1 MRQRAVN
8 NENDENNGTTR
19 LTRAKAAALAVP
31 DDTTAGI
38 VKKALATKK
47 SNTNVSTTNTLPGQ
61 RKRAAL
67 GDVSNVTKNEII
79 DLKDGKKTLSGKA
92 GLISKATQN
101 AGIQKLSRTTST
113 RSILGAK
120 DNNKKTASTELKRP
134 ASGSGV
140 MGGATKKRHTGS
152 AGSQQSSKEDTP
164 KSEIEPIKKKITT
177 VTETENRVIV
187 ETKEEFVLEDPQQQ
201 HGDIKQAFEAGVA
214 DLDAED
220 YDDPLMVAEYVVE
233 IFEYLKVLE
242 EATMP
247 NPDYMEHQDHLE
259 WHLRGV
265 LVDWL
270 VEVHTRFHL
279 LPETIFLAIN
289 IIDRFLSARVVE
301 LEKLQLVGITAMFIA
316 SKYEEVL
323 SPHVQ
328 NFKHVAD
335 DGFTEEEI
343 LKAERFV
350 LSALNYDLSY
360 PNPMNFLRRISKAD
374 NYDIQTRTLG
384 KYLLEISLL
393 DHRFMRYHPSHIA
406 AASMYLARLV
416 LERGEWVC
424 SVVTSAILRRTNIC
438 NRTQPLRI
446 MLATQKRRF
455 NLSLSLWLTIFGVPL
470 HMKHSSRSMRAR
482 SSSKVSINWS
492 LGSRYSLTFH
502 VASILTRQ
510 WAKKYHALYLTDNV
524 LLTKDTNT
532 SFHSQ
537 DERSR

>member
-1 MRQRAVN
+1 MRQRTIN
-8 NENDENNGTTR
+8 NENDENSGTTR

-31 DDTTAGI
+31 DDLTGGI
-38 VKKALATKK
+38 VKKVLATKK
-47 SNTNVSTTNTLPGQ
+47 SNNNVPTNNTLPGQ

-67 GDVSNVTKNEII
+67 GDVSNVTKNEIV
-79 DLKDGKKTLSGKA
+79 DAKDGKKTLSGKA
-92 GLISKATQN
+92 GLVSKATQN
-101 AGIQKLSRTTST
+101 TGIQKLSRTTST

-120 DNNKKTASTELKRP
+120 DNNKKSGSAELKRP

-140 MGGATKKRHTGS
+140 MGGAMKKRHTGS
-152 AGSQQSSKEDTP
+152 TGSQQSSKQATP
-164 KSEIEPIKKKITT
+164 KSEVEPRKKTMT
-177 VTETENRVIV
+177 VTESENRVVV
-187 ETKEEFVLEDPQQQ
+187 EIKEEFVLEDGKQTEEN
-201 HGDIKQAFEAGVA
+201 IKEAFQAGVP
-214 DLDAED
+214 DLDADD

-233 IFEYLKVLE
+233 IFDYLKVLE

-247 NPDYMEHQDHLE
+247 NPDYMEHQEHLE

-301 LEKLQLVGITAMFIA
+301 LEKLQLVGVTAMFIA

-335 DGFTEEEI
+335 DSFTEEDI

-350 LSALNYDLSY
+350 LAALNYDLSY

-393 DHRFMRYHPSHIA
+393 DHKFMKYHPSHIA
-406 AASMYLARLV
+406 AASMYLARLI
-416 LERGEWVC
+416 LERGEWV
-424 SVVTSAILRRTNIC
+424 SDVTYRLLR
-438 NRTQPLRI
+438 
-446 MLATQKRRF
+446 
-455 NLSLSLWLTIFGVPL
+455 V
-470 HMKHSSRSMRAR
+470 H
-482 SSSKVSINWS
+482 
-492 LGSRYSLTFH
+492 
-502 VASILTRQ
+502 
-510 WAKKYHALYLTDNV
+510 
-524 LLTKDTNT
+524 
-532 SFHSQ
+532 
-537 DERSR
+537 

>member
-1 MRQRAVN
+1 MRQRIVN
-8 NENDENNGTTR
+8 NENDENSGTTR

-31 DDTTAGI
+31 DDVTGGI

-47 SNTNVSTTNTLPGQ
+47 SNVNVSTTNTFPGQ

-67 GDVSNVTKNEII
+67 GDVSNVAKNEIV
-79 DLKDGKKTLSGKA
+79 DAKDGKKTLSGKA
-92 GLISKATQN
+92 ALVSKAAQS
-101 AGIQKLSRTTST
+101 AGITKLSRTTST

-120 DNNKKTASTELKRP
+120 DNIKKSGSAELKRP

-140 MGGATKKRHTGS
+140 MGGAVKKRHTGS
-152 AGSQQSSKEDTP
+152 TGSQQSIKQETP
-164 KSEIEPIKKKITT
+164 QPEIEPPKKTT
-177 VTETENRVIV
+177 TATETENRVIV
-187 ETKEEFVLEDPQQQ
+187 ETKEEFVLEDAKQQD
-201 HGDIKQAFEAGVA
+201 GSVKDAFQAYVQ

-233 IFEYLKVLE
+233 IFDYLKVLE

-247 NPDYMEHQDHLE
+247 NPDYMEHQEHLE

-301 LEKLQLVGITAMFIA
+301 LDKLQLVGITAMFIA

-350 LSALNYDLSY
+350 LAALNYDLSY

-393 DHRFMRYHPSHIA
+393 DHKFMKYHPSHIA
-406 AASMYLARLV
+406 AASMYLARLI
-416 LERGEWVC
+416 LERGEWVR
-424 SVVTSAILRRTNIC
+424 SVTSSRILAILTVATGSNTC
-438 NRTQPLRI
+438 TLR
-446 MLATQKRRF
+446 
-455 NLSLSLWLTIFGVPL
+455 WLYGRGNSTCIQADG
-470 HMKHSSRSMRAR
+470 
-482 SSSKVSINWS
+482 
-492 LGSRYSLTFH
+492 
-502 VASILTRQ
+502 
-510 WAKKYHALYLTDNV
+510 
-524 LLTKDTNT
+524 
-532 SFHSQ
+532 
-537 DERSR
+537 

>member
-1 MRQRAVN
+1 MRQRTIN
-8 NENDENNGTTR
+8 NENDENSGTTR

-31 DDTTAGI
+31 DDMTGGI

-47 SNTNVSTTNTLPGQ
+47 SNNNVSTTNTLPGQ

-67 GDVSNVTKNEII
+67 GDVSNVTKNEIV
-79 DLKDGKKTLSGKA
+79 DAKDGKKTLSGKA
-92 GLISKATQN
+92 GLVSKATQN

-120 DNNKKTASTELKRP
+120 NNNKKSGPAELKRP

-152 AGSQQSSKEDTP
+152 TGSQQSSKQATA
-164 KSEIEPIKKKITT
+164 KSEVELLKKTTT
-177 VTETENRVIV
+177 VTETENRVVV
-187 ETKEEFVLEDPQQQ
+187 ETEDEFVLEDGKQQQ
-201 HGDIKQAFEAGVA
+201 DNIKEAFQAGVP

-220 YDDPLMVAEYVVE
+220 FDDPLMVAEYVVE
-233 IFEYLKVLE
+233 IFDYLKVLE

-247 NPDYMEHQDHLE
+247 NPDYMEHQEHLE

-289 IIDRFLSARVVE
+289 IVDRFLSARVVE
-301 LEKLQLVGITAMFIA
+301 LEKLQLVGVTAMFIA

-335 DGFTEEEI
+335 DSFTEEDI

-350 LSALNYDLSY
+350 LAALNYDLSY

-393 DHRFMRYHPSHIA
+393 DHNFMKYHPSHIA
-406 AASMYLARLV
+406 AASMYLARLI
-416 LERGEWVC
+416 LERGEWV
-424 SVVTSAILRRTNIC
+424 S
-438 NRTQPLRI
+438 
-446 MLATQKRRF
+446 
-455 NLSLSLWLTIFGVPL
+455 GVN
-470 HMKHSSRSMRAR
+470 S
-482 SSSKVSINWS
+482 
-492 LGSRYSLTFH
+492 
-502 VASILTRQ
+502 Q
-510 WAKKYHALYLTDNV
+510 
-524 LLTKDTNT
+524 LL
-532 SFHSQ
+532 
-537 DERSR
+537 